1 MLGLLHI
8 FVNLY
13 RYKLQHLPV
22 KLGRDRQMTLNEG
35 MLGYCH
41 GVVQDTLM
49 PGPEMLEMHR
59 SLD

>member
-1 MLGLLHI
+1 M

-35 MLGYCH
+35 MLGYCL
-41 GVVQDTLM
+41 GVVQDRPML
-49 PGPEMLEMHR
+49 GPEMLETHR